1 MKKLLIFAM
10 LLLMGHGAFAQGGL
24 TIDNTNGK
32 CGVWVKMSAIDLFSG
47 FPTACQLDSWTF
59 LVPAGA
65 NWSWCNVYEFQGP
78 IGPCSIAASTPGIIA
93 PGWAFGGPVLA
104 FTPTFQWTDVT
115 FQWMRCNDCN
125 GGNNMSNICSPY
137 CYAVTNF
144 GFAASPSCPA
154 TNYATW
160 SPVCLGLLANLTLTF
175 YS

>member
-1 MKKLLIFAM
+1 MKKLFIFAM

-65 NWSWCNVYEFQGP
+65 YWSWCNVYEFQGP

-93 PGWAFGGPVLA
+93 PGWAFGGRYLLSHQL
-104 FTPTFQWTDVT
+104 FNGPTLPFS
-115 FQWMRCNDCN
+115 
-125 GGNNMSNICSPY
+125 G
-137 CYAVTNF
+137 
-144 GFAASPSCPA
+144 
-154 TNYATW
+154 
-160 SPVCLGLLANLTLTF
+160 
-175 YS
+175 